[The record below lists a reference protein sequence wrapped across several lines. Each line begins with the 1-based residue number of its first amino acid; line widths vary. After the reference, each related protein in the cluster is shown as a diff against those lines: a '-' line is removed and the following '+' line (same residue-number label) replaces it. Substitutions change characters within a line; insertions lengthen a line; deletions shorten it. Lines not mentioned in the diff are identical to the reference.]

1 MTKRAIYPGT
11 FDPITFGHIDVARR
25 AGHIYDEVV
34 VAVAA
39 ASTKTPLFTLDKRA
53 KLARQAL
60 VDFPNIRVMP
70 FDGLLVDFAREIG
83 ANSIVRGLRA
93 VSDFESE
100 IQMAAVNRRLA
111 PEIETVFLSPTEELG
126 FVSSSIVRELARLG
140 GNVSS
145 FVPLHV
151 ADALKAVV
159 IQEQATKAGVNM
171 LNSPQ

>member
-1 MTKRAIYPGT
+1 MKRAIYPGT

-25 AGHIYDEVV
+25 AAHLYDEVI

-39 ASTKTPLFTLDKRA
+39 ASTKTPIFDLERRSQ
-53 KLARQAL
+53 LASMAL
-60 VDFPNIRVMP
+60 QEFPNIRVLS
-70 FDGLLVDFAREIG
+70 FDGLLVDFARELG
-83 ANSIVRGLRA
+83 ASSIVRGLRA

-140 GNVSS
+140 GNVAS

-151 ADALKAVV
+151 VDALKEVV
-159 IQEQATKAGVNM
+159 SHEQATKARANM
-171 LNSPQ
+171 LNSPH